1 MTYIKNTNQNFNL
14 KARRTYGKSILAAA
28 VSLALF
34 SSGQVLAKTNVL
46 MEEVMVTAQ
55 KKSSAEAVQDVPI
68 AISAYSGD
76 KVEAMF
82 AVTLTDIGTS
92 SPNTSLAEQGTVPH
106 TGNFIIRGMG
116 TTGQSIPSSDPAVG
130 VVQDGMPYGLI
141 YGVVTDLFDLESIE
155 ILRGPQGT
163 LFGRNVTGGAVVM
176 RTTRPSDDFSGKV
189 KATIGSH
196 GQRDVSAVVTGPISD
211 SVNGK
216 IAVISKDR
224 DGLWFNTT
232 TGGHQGASET

>member
-116 TTGQSIPSSDPAVG
+116 TTGQ
-130 VVQDGMPYGLI
+130 
-141 YGVVTDLFDLESIE
+141 
-155 ILRGPQGT
+155 
-163 LFGRNVTGGAVVM
+163 RNN
-176 RTTRPSDDFSGKV
+176 PL
-189 KATIGSH
+189 GS
-196 GQRDVSAVVTGPISD
+196 A
-211 SVNGK
+211 
-216 IAVISKDR
+216 
-224 DGLWFNTT
+224 
-232 TGGHQGASET
+232 GASGVDPGRQQEINKPIYIYIMISV